1 MNYFE
6 LNINQEKRLII
17 YMYINYSLSIL
28 FIFLNTQKIIIIIT
42 NNMNVITLYI
52 FNTYGYE
59 IIYLIYFIYIG
70 MVIDKIIFYYLT

>member
-52 FNTYGYE
+52 FNTFGYE
-59 IIYLIYFIYIG
+59 IIYLIYLIYIG